1 MNADEGYDSTLLEE
15 AAAFN
20 NQINERMM
28 GGHIPDIRNA
38 PDCDYFYNNP
48 WRRKYFVDLDFG
60 EQFSI
65 ISKSISSYIGKN
77 SNSSRIVEIGCGPGY
92 MSLELARY
100 GYDVTG
106 LDISEDCISIA
117 KQTAEK
123 FSPEISTE
131 KLQYICD
138 DLFSFSQKSDSM
150 FDVVLFVGALHHFAD
165 QPAVHEAVGR
175 LMKNDGILICHEPL
189 RDRVTKRNAIANLL
203 VTRLLE
209 ASGNYY
215 TVLPS
220 DFPVKLHDDADIKFM
235 QLRYE
240 LEDGEKAQSVNDN
253 EAGFAEIFPHL
264 NERYEQLE
272 FSWRYGL
279 FHEIIGGLRFSDRCL
294 EASVAR
300 FIRDIDL
307 MMCDNNMIDPT
318 EFYYVG
324 RKI

>member
-1 MNADEGYDSTLLEE
+1 MATYEGYDSTLIEE

-20 NQINERMM
+20 GQINERLK
-28 GGHIPDIRNA
+28 GGHVPDIRNA

-60 EQFSI
+60 EQFEI
-65 ISKSISSYIGKN
+65 ISKSISCHTVSHCKPP
-77 SNSSRIVEIGCGPGY
+77 RILEIGCGPGY

-100 GYDVTG
+100 GCDVTG
-106 LDISEDCISIA
+106 LDISDDCISA
-117 KQTAEK
+117 ARKTAQK
-123 FSPEISTE
+123 FSPDIFTE
-131 KLQYICD
+131 NLQYICD
-138 DLFSFSQKSDSM
+138 DLFSFSRKSDSM

-215 TVLPS
+215 TALPS
-220 DFPVKLHDDADIKFM
+220 DFSSKINYDADRKFM

-253 EAGFAEIFPHL
+253 EAGFGEIFPHL

-272 FSWRYGL
+272 FNWRYGL
-279 FHEIIGGLRFSDRCL
+279 FHEIIGGLRFSDRRL